1 MGTPIVRPIC
11 NVAQRLA
18 LRAFSG
24 LTVTGMERVPASG
37 PLIIVANHQS
47 NIDPP
52 LIGAIFPRRVW
63 FLAKEG
69 IFRNPVSNWFLL
81 SWGAFPLRRGETDV
95 RAIRWVVDK
104 LSQGQV
110 VMLFPEGTRNPGAM
124 REAHPGVSQL
134 ALKMEVPLLPIG
146 ITGTERFSTVFRVFN
161 PTGRLRITVGEPF
174 TLPPSKGRQTTQ
186 QLESLTNTIMAHVA
200 ELLPESYRGHYALTP
215 SDMPPVER
223 GAATVESAGL

>member
-11 NVAQRLA
+11 DAAQKVA
-18 LRAFSG
+18 LRTFSG
-24 LTVTGMERVPASG
+24 LTVTGMERVPTSG

-69 IFRNPVSNWFLL
+69 IFRNPVANWFLR

-95 RAIRWVVDK
+95 RAIRWVMDK
-104 LSQGQV
+104 LSQGEV

-124 REAHPGVSQL
+124 RGAHPGISQL
-134 ALKMEVPLLPIG
+134 GLKMNVPLVPIG
-146 ITGTERFSTVFRVFN
+146 ITGTERFNSVTRVFSL
-161 PTGRLRITVGEPF
+161 TGTLRITVGEPF
-174 TLPPSKGRQTTQ
+174 TLPPSKGRQTPQ
-186 QLESLTNTIMAHVA
+186 QLESLTNTIMAHIA

-215 SDMPPVER
+215 SDLPPVER
-223 GAATVESAGL
+223 GAATVESVGS